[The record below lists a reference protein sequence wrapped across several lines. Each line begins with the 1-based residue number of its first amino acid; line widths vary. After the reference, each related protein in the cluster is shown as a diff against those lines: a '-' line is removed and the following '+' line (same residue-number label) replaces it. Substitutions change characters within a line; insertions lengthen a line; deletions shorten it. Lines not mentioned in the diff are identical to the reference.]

1 MTSSPGS
8 WRRQPTF
15 RTTTTTISS
24 SGSRHD
30 RSDHETPPKEIG
42 RVEAIVT
49 VSNIV
54 KGSEAA
60 AVVAAAAAGGAL
72 HADVAM
78 R

>member
-1 MTSSPGS
+1 M
-8 WRRQPTF
+8 
-15 RTTTTTISS
+15 
-24 SGSRHD
+24 
-30 RSDHETPPKEIG
+30 
-42 RVEAIVT
+42 EAIVT